1 MICFI
6 ITCGMQER
14 KPWQIFLPT
23 VVVAV
28 AVYANSFN
36 IYTVTDCAA
45 DALGRTKYNTCFVPP
60 KLVHKHTLII
70 EIHSSS
76 DSSTLK

>member
-1 MICFI
+1 MFYHYMRYA
-6 ITCGMQER
+6 GAQAMAD
-14 KPWQIFLPT
+14 FLPT

-36 IYTVTDCAA
+36 IHTVTDCAA